1 MRVYFIFDI
10 KEQFISLYQNNYRVL
25 YNILRQI
32 YYLNNREVTYGYSL
46 FRQLTNFLDKSSLD
60 RKIYLDYHKNISY
73 TKTGDKHIINNLYK
87 DEVSKMIIKNAY
99 IMIQI
104 ESGNSSFFNVIRK
117 YSNNYFACDF
127 KRGDYFFLTER
138 KSYNYKLSYYYA

>member
-1 MRVYFIFDI
+1 MKVYFVFEI
-10 KEQFISLYQNNYRVL
+10 KDEFVNLYYENGRIL
-25 YNILRQI
+25 FNILRQI

-73 TKTGDKHIINNLYK
+73 TKMKDKHIINNLYK

-99 IMIQI
+99 IMIEI
-104 ESGNSSFFNVIRK
+104 ESGNSSFFNVIKK

-127 KRGDYFFLTER
+127 KRGDYFFLTRR
-138 KSYNYKLSYYYA
+138 KSYNYKLSYYT